1 MKKESYFSMPVRFYF
16 YLIPFTSLGLLGIAA
31 AFYRLVRDGAL
42 SGFKPKAADALVL
55 LMTISFF
62 ISSLLSRYRGESL
75 GSFAIF
81 LLYPMSFYAARFLL
95 SRGRGAET
103 GLFYA
108 LTVACFIVSAAGLLQ
123 YFIGVDIIVQNKFI
137 NINIVKVNNEITST
151 LGHPNHLA
159 AYLLTVLPFI
169 LFRFLGGNGRG
180 TRLFS
185 ILTIIAGVLCL
196 ILTFARGGWMG
207 IVFSFFLYAYIIDK
221 RFFLILLLILIGFPL
236 ISTNTLINKIESFTS
251 PDSYGQRVFA
261 WQASVNM
268 IKDRPVFGHG
278 VHTFYRLYP
287 EYKGPKASELL
298 SHAHNIFL
306 DIWVECGTVGIILFI
321 LIIVNIIYRV
331 LKTDRDVLK
340 KSPMIFYLCSCGAI
354 LLQAFIDTI
363 LDNAQLGS
371 LWWFFLGGIYY
382 YTQLKDYEGR
392 EASL

>member
-1 MKKESYFSMPVRFYF
+1 MKKETDISGQVKFYF
-16 YLIPFTSLGLLGIAA
+16 YLIPFTSIALAGMVA
-31 AFYRLVRDGAL
+31 AFYRMVRDKAFG
-42 SGFKPKAADALVL
+42 GFKPKAADILIM
-55 LMTISFF
+55 LMTLSFL
-62 ISSLLSRYRGESL
+62 ISSLLSKYRGESL

-81 LLYPMSFYAARFLL
+81 LFYPLSFYAARFLL
-95 SRGRGAET
+95 AKGRGAESKV
-103 GLFYA
+103 FYA

-123 YFIGVDIIVQNKFI
+123 YFTGADIIVQKKFI
-137 NINIVKVNNEITST
+137 NINITKVNNEITST

-169 LFRFLGGNGRG
+169 LYRFLNGNKRG
-180 TRLFS
+180 DRLFS
-185 ILTIIAGVLCL
+185 IVTILAGILCL
-196 ILTFARGGWMG
+196 ILTFARGGWIG

-221 RFFLILLLILIGFPL
+221 KFFLILLLILIGFPL
-236 ISTNTLINKIESFTS
+236 ISTNTLISKIESFTS

-261 WQASVNM
+261 WQASVDM
-268 IKDRPVFGHG
+268 IKDKPIFGHG
-278 VHTFYRLYP
+278 LHTFYRLYP
-287 EYKGPKASELL
+287 EYKGPNASELL

-306 DIWVECGTVGIILFI
+306 DIWVECGTAGILFFI

-331 LKTDRDVLK
+331 LKTERRVLK
-340 KSPMIFYLCSCGAI
+340 QSPMIFYLCSCGAI

-371 LWWFFLGGIYY
+371 MWWFFLGGIYY